1 MSRSRGRKLASRSV
15 AAAVALVLVAAFTL
29 SAVALA
35 AADSLKLKVPVH
47 IKVGQRFT
55 ITISGF
61 ASHHSTVSH
70 TISQIQLLS
79 DPRPCRGSYDAE
91 AKIALTEWV
100 TAVVHGRFRYVD
112 RIPYAQSTHGP
123 QRFCVY
129 LFYNRGTT
137 GTEITTARAG
147 ARFRIPS

>member
-1 MSRSRGRKLASRSV
+1 MSRIRPRNLASL
-15 AAAVALVLVAAFTL
+15 VALLVAAITL
-29 SAVALA
+29 SAAALA
-35 AADSLKLKVPVH
+35 TADSLKFKIPSH

-55 ITISGF
+55 ITVSGF
-61 ASHHSTVSH
+61 ASHHSTTPL
-70 TISQIQLLS
+70 TISQIQVLS
-79 DPRPCRGSYDAE
+79 DPRPCRRSYDAE

-100 TAVVHGRFRYVD
+100 TTVVHGHFRYVD

-123 QRFCVY
+123 QHFCVY

-137 GTEITTARAG
+137 GTNITTARAG